1 MVVITSYMP
10 CLSFLAQ
17 ADRTAFFPM
26 PASSYSLQDHLP
38 TTDGLRTT
46 SANHLNHPC
55 RESYT
60 YMNYV
65 HDVFPN
71 LALLCDFVFFLSRF
85 CFRPHHEHFRLRYPC
100 GRACM
105 PHRLPVHVLLVLVVL
120 VVLVLVVLVLVLVVL
135 LLPLLPFLRGR
146 RCRCRLAKAE
156 GIARLHRA
164 TPKAQAC
171 SGQQNAD
178 GHHCFFCAAPKA
190 QACTCHHC
198 FFCAAPKAQAC
209 TGHRRRPAAETQAG

>member
-1 MVVITSYMP
+1 MT
-10 CLSFLAQ
+10 
-17 ADRTAFFPM
+17 
-26 PASSYSLQDHLP
+26 
-38 TTDGLRTT
+38 
-46 SANHLNHPC
+46 
-55 RESYT
+55 
-60 YMNYV
+60 YV
-65 HDVFPN
+65 HDVFQN
-71 LALLCDFVFFLSRF
+71 LALLCDFLFFF
-85 CFRPHHEHFRLRYPC
+85 EHFRL
-100 GRACM
+100 
-105 PHRLPVHVLLVLVVL
+105 PHRLPVH
-120 VVLVLVVLVLVLVVL
+120 VVLVLVVLVLVVLVL

-209 TGHRRRPAAETQAG
+209 TGHRRRPDLQTAAAETAQAELGDNGPGDGRRSSRTPP